1 MPEQGRLIRNT
12 EQGMQQAAVADVEFG
27 PPHEPLTEIL
37 EPRRQ
42 EPDHE
47 GRRKHLE
54 MAEHRLVGLSKRPAK
69 LRRIEILAMMMRGH
83 PPEPAE

>member
-1 MPEQGRLIRNT
+1 M
-12 EQGMQQAAVADVEFG
+12 ADI
-27 PPHEPLTEIL
+27 PAKLWLPHEPFAEIL

-47 GRRKHLE
+47 GRRKHFE
-54 MAEHRLVGLSKRPAK
+54 MAEHRLVGLSERPAE
-69 LRRIEILAMMMRGH
+69 LRRIEILAMVMRGH